1 LRDNHVRDNIVK
13 GFAANILILDKNEG
27 GSSMNYYEGNSI
39 RRPSWALII
48 ILMLISAVLGGI
60 IAYAIAPGI
69 LGSGSN
75 TPSRVEE
82 NTQQAPI
89 QIPSTGESPVV
100 AIAQNVG
107 PAVVGITNFQGT
119 NFFSGEQE
127 AGSGSGFIIDGEKG
141 LIVTNNHVIA
151 GAQRL
156 TVTIDEDE
164 QYTATV
170 VGRDSRTDLAVIKID
185 ANKKLPEVTLGD
197 STSLQVGEGVV
208 AIGNPLGKEFA
219 RSVTSGVVSALNR
232 EITVAA
238 SQGGGEVTLN
248 LIQTDAAINP
258 GNSGGP
264 LVNMKG
270 QVIGINSVKIAQA
283 GVEGMGF
290 SIPIADAKPI
300 IDQIIDKGYVTR
312 PFIGIYNYQEITEQ
326 MSEWYN
332 IPTGIYVGG
341 VVQGSPAYKV
351 GMRAGD
357 IIVEIDGSRI
367 TSYSDLDNVISKHK
381 VGDKITIAVVRNGS
395 RRTFNL
401 TLGEMPRG

>member
-1 LRDNHVRDNIVK
+1 MSY
-13 GFAANILILDKNEG
+13 FEG
-27 GSSMNYYEGNSI
+27 DSS
-39 RRPSWALII
+39 RRISWAMVI
-48 ILMLISAVLGGI
+48 ILMLVSAVVGGI
-60 IAYAIAPGI
+60 VSYALAPAI

-75 TPSRVEE
+75 APSQEIRDDGSQQTPIPVEPGG
-82 NTQQAPI
+82 Q
-89 QIPSTGESPVV
+89 SPVV

-127 AGSGSGFIIDGEKG
+127 SGSGSGFIIDGEKG
-141 LIVTNNHVIA
+141 LIVTNNHVIS

-156 TVTIDEDE
+156 TVTLNEKE
-164 QYTATV
+164 QYNASV
-170 VGRDSRTDLAVIKID
+170 VGRDSRTDLAVIKINAD
-185 ANKKLPEVTLGD
+185 KKLPEITLGD
-197 STSLQVGEGVV
+197 SNKLQVGEGVV

-232 EITVAA
+232 EITVAT

-270 QVIGINSVKIAQA
+270 QVVGINSVKIAQE

-300 IDQIIDKGYVTR
+300 IHQIISQGYVRR
-312 PFIGIYNYQEITEQ
+312 PFIGIYNFQEITQE
-326 MSEWYN
+326 MAEWYN

-341 VVQGSPAYKV
+341 VVQGSPAARV
-351 GMRAGD
+351 GIRPED
-357 IIVEIDGSRI
+357 IIVEIDGTRI
-367 TSYSDLDNVISKHK
+367 SSYADLDGVIGKHQ
-381 VGDKITIAVVRNGS
+381 VGDKISIAVVRNGS
-395 RRTFNL
+395 RRTFKL
-401 TLGEMPRG
+401 TLGEMPKE